1 MEENKENVKELTL
14 LRFDAVSK
22 FRSVKRAFRRGHISV
37 YGVIYPNRPFNNR
50 TSKKNSRPYNELKK
64 KIYGQLRSRIK
75 LAV

>member
-1 MEENKENVKELTL
+1 MEENKEDVRELTL

-37 YGVIYPNRPFNNR
+37 YGIIYPDRPFNNR

-64 KIYGQLRSRIK
+64 KIYGQLRSRTK